1 METLPVIQSL
11 WIGKSLSVME
21 RLSIS
26 SFLKNGHPF
35 HLYVYEA
42 VKGIPEGV
50 TIKDAS
56 DVLPTDKI
64 FISFDSYAHFS
75 DIFRYKLLLEKGNYW
90 VDTDIICMK
99 PFTRSTD
106 YVFASER
113 RRQHHNPN

>member
-1 METLPVIQSL
+1 
-11 WIGKSLSVME
+11 ME

-64 FISFDSYAHFS
+64 FISFGA
-75 DIFRYKLLLEKGNYW
+75 LLINNQLNENRKSK
-90 VDTDIICMK
+90 IL
-99 PFTRSTD
+99 
-106 YVFASER
+106 
-113 RRQHHNPN
+113 